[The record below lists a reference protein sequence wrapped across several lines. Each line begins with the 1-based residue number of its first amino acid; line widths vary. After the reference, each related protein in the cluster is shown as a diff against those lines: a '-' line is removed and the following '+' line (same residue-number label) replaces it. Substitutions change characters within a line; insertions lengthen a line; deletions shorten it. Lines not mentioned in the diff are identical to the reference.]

1 MVSES
6 WRWVFSVCAE
16 SDVILDDK
24 IARHLLWHGGLSQI
38 AGSGALSCQ
47 QISAPTRQFGHKGL
61 VLIAQPIIGEV
72 VHKIEALVKKHA
84 WFDVKVKTNRYD
96 SPQVASI

>member
-6 WRWVFSVCAE
+6 WRWVFSVSAE

-24 IARHLLWHGGLSQI
+24 IARHLLWEGGLSQI
-38 AGSGALSCQ
+38 VGAGALSCQ
-47 QISAPTRQFGHKGL
+47 PISGATRQFGSRGL

-72 VHKIEALVKKHA
+72 VRKIEALVKKHA
-84 WFDVKVKTNRYD
+84 WLDVKVET
-96 SPQVASI
+96 